1 MTTHTIEIEGLP
13 EGWEA
18 VAYRKVKPGES
29 YYYAGQIYST
39 NEHMQCIGG
48 EHLIVQ
54 KKTKP
59 RRIVLEET
67 EEETDRNP
75 RQGFNIGDTH
85 ILIASNKIW
94 RIKEE

>member
-18 VAYRKVKPGES
+18 KPIKLPNMLMGS
-29 YYYAGQIYST
+29 
-39 NEHMQCIGG
+39 GG
-48 EHLIVQ
+48 ELYADVVITLQ
-54 KKTKP
+54 KTKP

-67 EEETDRNP
+67 EEDNVMDGRYWKD
-75 RQGFNIGDTH
+75 QGFAQGKV
-85 ILIASNKIW
+85 LVVSQPKIW